1 MLKSPKNIN
10 GNNKFNEC
18 YLIQAILT
26 SAPLLLLNVATMVSV
41 LRSED
46 DDDVIDITLLSKH
59 LAEGNS

>member
-1 MLKSPKNIN
+1 MGVNI
-10 GNNKFNEC
+10 KFNEC
-18 YLIQAILT
+18 YLFQAILT

-46 DDDVIDITLLSKH
+46 NDDVIDITLLSKH